1 MGRLVPGKRLIFLCS
16 LAVLAWWIRYHPP
29 GANLVVFDDD
39 ARQHVYWTAQYQ
51 DPTLFQGDI
60 LTSFISSQVLAP
72 AGYRAIYQVGVGLIM
87 LDPLTLSQLLTL
99 ILLLIS
105 MWLLDGLSKGLM
117 TDKRGRVFA
126 LGLFL
131 FFSLYDASG
140 GFPRTFAFPLLLAFL
155 LLLQKGAFPWASLI
169 IIMEALLYPPVVLN
183 SAALAG
189 WHLLERFIPLVKKEA
204 RRGGERGFSTGWN
217 GGKGASIRSDGFVSW
232 FRDLLI
238 LTAAISLTLLLLFS
252 TYRGPGADLLGR
264 QVTVEEARGMLE
276 FHQGGR
282 SAFFAESPFKYLL
295 MGRSGIGAVHLIGF
309 AIILSVMGLVIGPLR
324 ILVPTLALHL
334 TWTSLVLFGVAHLL
348 LFRLH
353 LPSRYTLYTLP
364 LAFMLTIA
372 ANTGPFLDSARPKWE
387 RMRAKLFRGKV
398 PIWVGWGVFGVLF
411 SVYAYVQG
419 HYICR
424 FDTQVVALEPL
435 EREMLSFVSTLPKD
449 ALVAGHPMDMD
460 NVPLLARRKVLA
472 NRELSLPYYVG
483 YYAEVRQRLLDMLE
497 AYYATDWRELED
509 FVDRYDISA
518 MVVRKAHFEERF
530 TKGRIY
536 LEPFNHIVK
545 GRWREGERFILA
557 DPPCSFR
564 CFENAEFIVL
574 CFMAGLRNG

>member
-1 MGRLVPGKRLIFLCS
+1 MGRVVRAKRLIFLCG

-29 GANLVVFDDD
+29 GVDLVVFDDD
-39 ARQHVYWTAQYQ
+39 ARQHVYWTVQYQ

-60 LTSFISSQVLAP
+60 LTSFISSRVFAP
-72 AGYRAIYQVGVGLIM
+72 AGYRAIYWVGVGVIM
-87 LDPLTLSQLLTL
+87 LDPLTFSQLLTL
-99 ILLLIS
+99 VLLLIS
-105 MWLLDGLSKGLM
+105 MWLLDGFSKILT
-117 TDKRGRVFA
+117 TDERGRVFV

-140 GFPRTFAFPLLLAFL
+140 GFPRTFAFPILLAFL
-155 LLLQKGAFPWASLI
+155 LLLQRGAFRWASLI
-169 IIMEALLYPPVVLN
+169 IVMGALLYPPMVLN
-183 SAALAG
+183 TAALAG
-189 WHLLERFIPLVKKEA
+189 WRLMERFIPLVRKDW
-204 RRGGERGFSTGWN
+204 RRDSERGLSNGWKGGGEAGITRERFL
-217 GGKGASIRSDGFVSW
+217 SW
-232 FRDLLI
+232 FGDILI

-252 TYRGPGADLLGR
+252 TYRGQGADVLGR
-264 QVTVEEARGMLE
+264 QVTVEEARGMWE
-276 FHQGGR
+276 FHEGGR
-282 SAFFAESPFKYLL
+282 SAFFAESPLRYLL
-295 MGRSGIGAVHLIGF
+295 VGRSGIGAIHLIGF
-309 AIILSVMGLVIGPLR
+309 AIILFVMALVIGPRR

-334 TWTSLVLFGVAHLL
+334 TWTSLVLFGAAHLL

-372 ANTGPFLDSARPKWE
+372 ANTGPFLDSVRSKCKG
-387 RMRAKLFRGKV
+387 MRVKVFGGKV
-398 PIWVGWGVFGVLF
+398 PIWVGWTTFGVLL

-424 FDTQVVALEPL
+424 FDTQVVAVGPL
-435 EREMLSFVSTLPKD
+435 EREMLSFISTLSRD
-449 ALVAGHPMDMD
+449 TLVAGHPMDMD

-483 YYAEVRQRLLDMLE
+483 YYGKVKQRLLDMLE
-497 AYYATDWRELED
+497 AYYATDWKALEG
-509 FVDRYDISA
+509 FVHRYDVNAI
-518 MVVRKAHFEERF
+518 VVRKAHFEERF

-536 LEPFNHIVK
+536 LEPFNHLAK

-557 DPPCSFR
+557 DPPRSFR

-574 CFMAGLRNG
+574 CMKIGPRDG